1 MNKKELQELYDK
13 LTYELQTQAGWSG
26 HDYSFN
32 YTELQPAVDY
42 AKAQTGKV
50 WEDISAQ
57 FENIKADAEA
67 LSWASLTDKESRVNT
82 RLLNLHLPEGD
93 SNLCNAAKDILDEKF
108 LVLVEKV
115 VAGLEIQIEKANKAN
130 IDKKPAEPELL

>member
-1 MNKKELQELYDK
+1 MKKEELQSLYDK

-26 HDYSFN
+26 HDYSFY

-42 AKAQTGKV
+42 AKAQSGKV
-50 WEDISAQ
+50 WKDISAQ

-67 LSWASLTDKESRVNT
+67 LSWASLTDEESRVIA
-82 RLLNLHLPEGD
+82 RLLDIHLPEGD
-93 SNLCNAAKDILDEKF
+93 ANLCNAAKDILDEKF

-115 VAGLEIQIEKANKAN
+115 VVGLEIQIEKADKA
-130 IDKKPAEPELL
+130 IFDKESAEPEL